1 MVSNKEYIIKE
12 ILAKN
17 LNKLEEYTEIVNNGK
32 TFFTKNVYDII
43 EGVPQ

>member
-32 TFFTKNVYDII
+32 TFFYKK
-43 EGVPQ
+43 

>member
-32 TFFTKNVYDII
+32 TFLLEQKI
-43 EGVPQ
+43 